1 MKSEAMATT
10 VAGAEVSGPDQA
22 KARKCYERHRLQNH
36 RRTTDS
42 WGLGRYG
49 RKGHGNGEIRR

>member
-10 VAGAEVSGPDQA
+10 VAGAEVSGPGQA
-22 KARKCYERHRLQNH
+22 KAIKCYERHRLQNYG
-36 RRTTDS
+36 RTTDR